1 MAIIEVCTTVMGKQT
16 CVEDTTFAVALVL
29 ELAFYFLV
37 FVLGHRIVLWM
48 KKENNK

>member
-16 CVEDTTFAVALVL
+16 CVEDTAFAVALVV

-37 FVLGHRIVLWM
+37 FVVGHRIVLWM
-48 KKENNK
+48 KKQRKE